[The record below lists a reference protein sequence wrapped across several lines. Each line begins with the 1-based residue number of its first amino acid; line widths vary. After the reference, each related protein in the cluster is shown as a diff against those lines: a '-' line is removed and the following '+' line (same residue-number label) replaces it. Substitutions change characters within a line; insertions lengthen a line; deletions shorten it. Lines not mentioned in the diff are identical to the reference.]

1 MKKRYLL
8 KSSAAL
14 ILLISTLT
22 FSTSQAQIIETKKDH
37 LGFAVSFGYSSNKV
51 SSNFSAIDKM
61 KLSEEGASLGLIWG
75 NNLVETSV
83 SVGFYYS
90 STGVPQTIDLVN
102 LQTSLPSHSRS
113 DGHQTC

>member
-8 KSSAAL
+8 KASAAL

-90 STGVPQTIDLVN
+90 SPGVPQTIDLVN
-102 LQTSLPSHSRS
+102 LQTSLPSHK
-113 DGHQTC
+113 QV